1 FIGEPE
7 IKLFCEQLAR
17 LNSSRQGLA
26 KINSLTP
33 EEFQLEIRS
42 VGNLGKME
50 IEAQIHRHQYSGD
63 KYWPIYLKGGFEV
76 DPSAIE
82 QLLFYFSDFLGEHS

>member
-1 FIGEPE
+1 MIIGSTDEFIEIEELERSQPNGDVGVYTKLKLQDFSGSYSGIFIGEPE

-42 VGNLGKME
+42 VGNLGKM
-50 IEAQIHRHQYSGD
+50 
-63 KYWPIYLKGGFEV
+63 
-76 DPSAIE
+76 
-82 QLLFYFSDFLGEHS
+82 